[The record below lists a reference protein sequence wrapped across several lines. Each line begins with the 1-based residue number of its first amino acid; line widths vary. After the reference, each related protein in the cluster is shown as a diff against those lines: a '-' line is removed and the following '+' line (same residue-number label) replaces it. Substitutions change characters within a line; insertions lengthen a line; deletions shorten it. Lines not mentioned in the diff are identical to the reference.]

1 MQFADSSSAQICR
14 PNSTSVGEVEFI
26 GWTALSAL
34 GFAAIGHADLVTF
47 TFTSAHIL
55 ATHWSKVNMLRQAIG
70 LKMKI
75 VKWVLLGLFLV
86 MCFFAYDDFDATLHA
101 ANATS
106 VVNGHDGWTLE
117 SIKQVL
123 WCILAV
129 LALVTFMCWWGG
141 GCLNDGDSHVD
152 RQWQTQVW
160 FLVRILFLV
169 SFSFSFSLRFPYEIL
184 LLFSS

>member
-1 MQFADSSSAQICR
+1 MQFADSSSVQLCL
-14 PNSTSVGEVEFI
+14 PNCTSVGEVESI

-34 GFAAIGHADLVTF
+34 GFAAVGHADMVTF
-47 TFTSAHIL
+47 TFTSATIL
-55 ATHWSKVNMLRQAIG
+55 ATHWAKVNMLRQAIG

-75 VKWVLLGLFLV
+75 NLNWVLLGLFLV

-106 VVNGHDGWTLE
+106 VVNGHNGWTLE

-129 LALVTFMCWWGG
+129 LALITFLCWWGG
-141 GCLNDGDSHVD
+141 GCLNDGGSHVD
-152 RQWQTQVW
+152 RQWQTQLW
-160 FLVRILFLV
+160 FLVRILLFFFFL
-169 SFSFSFSLRFPYEIL
+169 FFFTKFCCFFFLIF
-184 LLFSS
+184 